1 MPTILGF
8 HDSPFDSGATLIKD
22 GEILAA
28 IHEERITRIKHCGGF
43 PWRSITEVLDIS
55 NVDPSEIDVVAVGST
70 QPDFIVQLLQGF
82 FKSSSNL
89 NPLKSKIDR
98 NKLYAFEKYESLIYK
113 NFLFG
118 KIDTTSSNILL
129 HQILRILGIKEKI
142 ERVDHHLCHAASA
155 FYSSGFEKC
164 LVITADARGDGISTS
179 VNIADKNGIQRVSS
193 SPESASMGHF
203 YGGVTEVLDL
213 GYADGEGKT
222 EALAA
227 FGNYSNAYE
236 KLKSY
241 ISVDNL
247 VLKGR
252 MSPYQRL
259 ISVPFSKL
267 LKSFKREDIAFAAQK
282 VLEETYLN
290 LIANAIEETGIT
302 NIALAGGIF
311 LNVKLNQK
319 IMELPEVKDIFIHP
333 AAGDHGISTGA
344 AFALYSKMYGLK
356 TKRWKHVYLGNEFS
370 NAEIKDAL
378 DKFNCKYECI
388 EYIGSYVGEELLP
401 RGYIIGWFQ
410 NRMEYGPRAL
420 GARSV
425 LIDPRSRESPDKVRS
440 TIKNRPAFQPF
451 CPSMLKESE
460 DKYLLN
466 PKNVD
471 SSFMILAFRAKQRM
485 INETPSVVFIDSS
498 TRVQTVD
505 ARYNRR
511 YYEVL
516 TAFGKET
523 GVPIR

>member
-28 IHEERITRIKHCGGF
+28 IHEERIARIKHCGGF
-43 PWRSITEVLDIS
+43 PWRSIMEVLSIS
-55 NVDPSEIDVVAVGST
+55 NVDPSEIDAVALGFT
-70 QPDFIVQLLQGF
+70 QPDFIVQVLQRF
-82 FKSSSNL
+82 FKSTSDL
-89 NPLKSKIDR
+89 NPLNSKIDR
-98 NKLYAFEKYESLIYK
+98 YKLYAFEKYESVIHK
-113 NFLFG
+113 NLLLG

-129 HQILRILGIKEKI
+129 HHTLKKLGIKEKI
-142 ERVDHHLCHAASA
+142 ERIDHHLCHASSA

-179 VNIADKNGIQRVSS
+179 VNIANKNGIQRVSS

-203 YGGVTEVLDL
+203 YGGVTEVLDY

-236 KLKSY
+236 KLQSY

-259 ISVPFSKL
+259 ISVPFSKS

-282 VLEETYLN
+282 LLEETYSN
-290 LIANAIEETGIT
+290 LITNAIEETGIT

-333 AAGDHGISTGA
+333 AAGDTGISTGA
-344 AFALYSKMYGLK
+344 AFALYSKMFGLK
-356 TKRWKHVYLGNEFS
+356 PKRWRHAYLGNVFS
-370 NAEIKDAL
+370 NAEIKNAL
-378 DKFNCKYECI
+378 EKFNCRYDYI
-388 EYIGSYVGEELLP
+388 EDIGL
-401 RGYIIGWFQ
+401 
-410 NRMEYGPRAL
+410 
-420 GARSV
+420 
-425 LIDPRSRESPDKVRS
+425 
-440 TIKNRPAFQPF
+440 
-451 CPSMLKESE
+451 
-460 DKYLLN
+460 
-466 PKNVD
+466 
-471 SSFMILAFRAKQRM
+471 
-485 INETPSVVFIDSS
+485 
-498 TRVQTVD
+498 
-505 ARYNRR
+505 
-511 YYEVL
+511 
-516 TAFGKET
+516 
-523 GVPIR
+523 